1 MKLDQDFPDDFQFK
15 PLTEGLG
22 FHPKKQEEPVLK
34 AHAPTPVLE
43 PKVKASL
50 LETPLP
56 RPKTTVKSPNNS
68 AQQQTVDGLL
78 KTLQDKNK
86 TLKFDDKSKTQSPY
100 VHTAPSLSA
109 GLLDWLLITS
119 IGLFYMMLVTL
130 TLKMDLIKL
139 ISQGGMGVI
148 ASTAGIFLAVGFI
161 YYISQRIFIGYTL
174 GEWAYEQRLG
184 LPEEYKNGYSLKVF
198 ARQLIVMLTG
208 IVLLPLLSWAL
219 NRDLAGISGL
229 SVYRR
234 R

>member
-22 FHPKKQEEPVLK
+22 FHPKKQNELILK
-34 AHAPTPVLE
+34 SSTPILE

-50 LETPLP
+50 LESPLP
-56 RPKTTVKSPNNS
+56 RPKPAPKSPNQTI
-68 AQQQTVDGLL
+68 QQQTVDGLL

-86 TLKFDDKSKTQSPY
+86 NLKIDDKTKNLSPY
-100 VHTAPSLSA
+100 IHTSPSLSA

-119 IGLFYMMLVTL
+119 IGLFYMMLVTM

-139 ISQGGMGVI
+139 ISQGGTGVLL
-148 ASTAGIFLAVGFI
+148 STAGLFLTIGFV
-161 YYISQRIFIGYTL
+161 YYVAQRIFIGYTL

-198 ARQLIVMLTG
+198 VRQLIVMMSG
-208 IVLLPLLSWAL
+208 IVLLPLLSWIL
-219 NRDLAGISGL
+219 HRDLAGISGL

>member
-22 FHPKKQEEPVLK
+22 FHPKKQNEPTAKVS
-34 AHAPTPVLE
+34 TPVFE
-43 PKVKASL
+43 TKVKASL

-56 RPKTTVKSPNNS
+56 RPKPTPKSPTQTI
-68 AQQQTVDGLL
+68 QQQTVDGLL

-86 TLKFDDKSKTQSPY
+86 NLKIEDKTKTLSPY
-100 VHTAPSLSA
+100 IHTSPSLSA
-109 GLLDWLLITS
+109 GLLDWLLIVS
-119 IGLFYMMLVTL
+119 IGLFYMMLVTM

-139 ISQGGMGVI
+139 ISQGGAGVLL
-148 ASTAGIFLAVGFI
+148 STAGLFLTVGFI
-161 YYISQRIFIGYTL
+161 YYVAQRIFIGYTI

-184 LPEEYKNGYSLKVF
+184 LPEEYKNGYSIRVF
-198 ARQLIVMLTG
+198 SRQLIIMLTG
-208 IVLLPLLSWAL
+208 IILLPLLSWIVQ
-219 NRDLAGISGL
+219 RDLAGVSGL

>member
-1 MKLDQDFPDDFQFK
+1 MKTDQDFPDDFQFK

-22 FHPKKQEEPVLK
+22 FHPKKQTEPAVK
-34 AHAPTPVLE
+34 MTSPIFE
-43 PKVKASL
+43 PKVKASI

-56 RPKTTVKSPNNS
+56 RPKSSPKPATS
-68 AQQQTVDGLL
+68 TLQQQTVDGLL

-86 TLKFDDKSKTQSPY
+86 NLKIEDKTKTLSPF

-119 IGLFYMMLVTL
+119 IGLFYMMLVTM

-139 ISQGGMGVI
+139 ISQGGTGVLF
-148 ASTAGIFLAVGFI
+148 STAGLFLTVGFI
-161 YYISQRIFIGYTL
+161 YYIAQRIFVGHTL

-184 LPEEYKNGYSLKVF
+184 LPEEYKNGYSLKVLF
-198 ARQLIVMLTG
+198 RQLIVILTG
-208 IVLLPLLSWAL
+208 VITLPILSWIL
-219 NRDLAGISGL
+219 KRDLAGISGV

>member
-22 FHPKKQEEPVLK
+22 FHPKKQEEVVRK
-34 AHAPTPVLE
+34 VSTPILE
-43 PKVKASL
+43 PKIKASL

-56 RPKTTVKSPNNS
+56 RPKTNPKSIQPS

-78 KTLQDKNK
+78 KSLQDKNK
-86 TLKFDDKSKTQSPY
+86 SLKFQDKSKTQSPY
-100 VHTAPSLSA
+100 VHAFPNLSA

-119 IGLFYMMLVTL
+119 ISLLYLMLVTL

-139 ISQGGMGVI
+139 LSQGGSGVI

-161 YYISQRIFIGYTL
+161 YYVSQRIFIGYTL

-184 LPEEYKNGYSLKVF
+184 LPEEFKNGYSFKVLL
-198 ARQLIVMLTG
+198 RQLLLFATGVIV
-208 IVLLPLLSWAL
+208 LPLLSWAFQH
-219 NRDLAGISGL
+219 DIAGISGL